1 MKTYLPLLVLLLVL
15 SPIIVA
21 YGSNLFSYSYV
32 KSLDIYAPAVS
43 GSGQGVLSKTELAIA
58 YPGSGRVFFSA
69 LPYTELDTQ
78 GAARIAAYV
87 ASILAGVRFDDYDY
101 YVLTE
106 SSVPIIGGPSSGGL
120 MTVGFLALLT
130 NKTLSPSV
138 TMTGM
143 INPDGT
149 IGPVGGLKEKLDAA
163 AQEGFKVF
171 LIPMGQ
177 RYYQYP
183 VVQET
188 QLPWGIIRRVSYQTI
203 DLVEY
208 GSRINVSVIEVKSVI
223 DAFKYFTGVNLSTA
237 QIQMSSVEIPSE
249 VVDNVLSDL
258 NTLINEAYT
267 EASRI
272 PYLNYRA
279 YILTGLNDL
288 NTTLSN
294 IYSLKNTYP
303 AYALAKGLS
312 MYNSVV
318 YYNLLSK
325 ILSNS
330 MSIDKALGY
339 VNATLITVGY
349 RFTSQNEYYYYS
361 MDSLLLSSIA
371 KALYYRAG
379 YYYSTA
385 VSSSQSDQVT
395 YIAYSLSYARQAEVF
410 LNISLL
416 YSGNITMGI
425 GGGFSVDP
433 LSLYAVSSSI
443 YSYTEAVIS
452 EAGGNTQVLSDA
464 SDYYNLLVSQV
475 TNDTMALLG
484 FSIGAIGGSI
494 YATHLVFDQSNLGG
508 AASAQED
515 LLSSLLAK
523 SGQSMALLYF
533 LRYGLESLSIGDY
546 QSAVEAFS
554 TAASIYLVTRLAT
567 SASKTGA
574 STTSQATES
583 PSVTPTT
590 SPDTNIATITP
601 VNTESTNGSSPG
613 EETSGKNQILSYL
626 ALAIVVLALVSVYT
640 LLRMSKH
647 RMQQPGPS

>member
-15 SPIIVA
+15 SSIIVA

-43 GSGQGVLSKTELAIA
+43 GSGQGVLSKTRLAIA

-223 DAFKYFTGVNLSTA
+223 DAFKYFTGVDLSTT
-237 QIQMSSVEIPSE
+237 QIPIPSVEIPSE
-249 VVDNVLSDL
+249 VVDSMLSDL
-258 NTLINEAYT
+258 NALINEAYT

-279 YILTGLNDL
+279 YILTGLNNL

-303 AYALAKGLS
+303 AYVLAKGLS
-312 MYNSVV
+312 MYNSVM

-330 MSIDKALGY
+330 MSIDKALDY

-349 RFTSQNEYYYYS
+349 RFTLQNDYYS
-361 MDSLLLSSIA
+361 MDSLLMSSIA

-385 VSSSQSDQVT
+385 MSSSQSNQVT
-395 YIAYSLSYARQAEVF
+395 YIAYSLSYARQAEAF

-416 YSGNITMGI
+416 YSGNTTGSTR
-425 GGGFSVDP
+425 GDFSIDP

-484 FSIGAIGGSI
+484 FSIGSIGESI
-494 YATHLVFDQSNLGG
+494 YAMHLVFDQSNLGG
-508 AASAQED
+508 AASAQKD

-523 SGQSMALLYF
+523 PEQSMALLYF

-554 TAASIYLVTRLAT
+554 TATSIYLVTQLAT
-567 SASKTGA
+567 SASKTSA
-574 STTSQATES
+574 SPTSQVTES

-590 SPDTNIATITP
+590 SPDTNTTTTTP
-601 VNTESTNGSSPG
+601 VNTESTNGGSLG
-613 EETSGKNQILSYL
+613 EGVPGKNQILSYL
-626 ALAIVVLALVSVYT
+626 ALAIAVLALISVYT